1 MEEFHMLKIV
11 MIIYALLLLVVAAYL
26 LTHRKRSFLL
36 FSKPSGELSASM
48 TVTAVL
54 LILCAIAAVVA
65 GFIGSKMIALI
76 VIAFS
81 LLFIFLFASGLT
93 RAMNN

>member
-1 MEEFHMLKIV
+1 MLKIV
-11 MIIYALLLLVVAAYL
+11 MIIYALLLLIVAAYL

-36 FSKPSGELSASM
+36 FNKPSGELSASM
-48 TVTAVL
+48 TVTSVL
-54 LILCAIAAVVA
+54 LILCAIASVVA
-65 GFIGSKMIALI
+65 GFVGSKMIALI

-81 LLFIFLFASGLT
+81 LLFIFLFATGLT